1 MLSRVAN
8 ALYWMNRYLER
19 AENTARII
27 ESQLHMLLD
36 LPAMRRDPNAWK
48 PIVDITGDA
57 DYFTENIGDYTRE
70 NVIYF
75 HTFDKKYPHSI
86 ISCLTAAREN
96 ARSVREIITSEMWEK
111 INNLYLGIAEPGADQ
126 EAAKSPHKFYLD
138 IKMNSHLI
146 IGIAYSTMA
155 HGEAW
160 HFSQLGRFL
169 ERADKTS
176 RILDVKYFIIL
187 PRVDY
192 IGSSLD
198 NVQWTALLKSTSSLE
213 MYRKRFNLISSK
225 SIVDFLIFDRVF
237 PRSVLYCITHA
248 EQSLSKIYGAS
259 DELSSSSS
267 LFRNMGKLKGKINF
281 SHIDEVMGIGLHQFL
296 DEIQFD
302 LNTVGNEIHET
313 FFALKPVSD
322 SSSIGAQIQ

>member
-36 LPAMRRDPNAWK
+36 LPSMRKDPNAWK
-48 PIVDITGDA
+48 PLVDITGDA
-57 DYFTENIGDYTRE
+57 KYFTENIGDYTRE
-70 NVIYF
+70 NVIFF
-75 HTFDKKYPHSI
+75 HTFDNKYPHSI
-86 ISCLTAAREN
+86 TSCLTAAREN
-96 ARSVREIITSEMWEK
+96 ARSVREIIPSEMWEK
-111 INNLYLGIAEPGADQ
+111 INNLYLGIAEPGADE
-126 EAAKSPHKFYLD
+126 EAGRSPHKFYYD
-138 IKMNSHLI
+138 IKMSCHLI

-160 HFSQLGRFL
+160 HFSQLGRYL

-192 IGSSLD
+192 VGSSLD

-213 MYRKRFNLISSK
+213 MYRKRFNLISSNN
-225 SIVDFLIFDRVF
+225 IVDFLIFDRVF
-237 PRSVLYCITHA
+237 PRSVLYCINHA

-267 LFRNMGKLKGKINF
+267 LYRLMGKLKGKVNY
-281 SHIDEVMGIGLHQFL
+281 SHIDEVMDIGLHQFL
-296 DEIQFD
+296 DGIQYD
-302 LNTVGNEIHET
+302 LNTVGEEIHEN
-313 FFALKPVSD
+313 FFALKKVSD
-322 SSSIGAQIQ
+322 SSSIGAQVQ